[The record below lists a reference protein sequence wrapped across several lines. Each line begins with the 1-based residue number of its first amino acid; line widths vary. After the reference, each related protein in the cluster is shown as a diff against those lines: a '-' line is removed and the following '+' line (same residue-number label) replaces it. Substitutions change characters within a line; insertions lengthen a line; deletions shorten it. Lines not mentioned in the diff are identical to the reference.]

1 MSLIQ
6 FLHFSIVVSLVDCNQ
21 KDAAEHNTNHLET
34 ERESEREGER
44 GREKS
49 NVNAIHGAIRI
60 ASALY
65 AILAKNL

>member
-34 ERESEREGER
+34 ERERVREREREGER
-44 GREKS
+44 KGMLTPFM
-49 NVNAIHGAIRI
+49 VP
-60 ASALY
+60 
-65 AILAKNL
+65 